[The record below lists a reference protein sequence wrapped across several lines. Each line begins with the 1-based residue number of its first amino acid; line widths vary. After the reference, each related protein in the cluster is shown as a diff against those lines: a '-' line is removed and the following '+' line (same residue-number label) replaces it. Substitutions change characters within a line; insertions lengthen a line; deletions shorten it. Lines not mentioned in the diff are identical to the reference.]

1 MELVEETDFGA
12 IPPSFWTGRSVA
24 SVIFR
29 LTGLSTASVAMYA
42 QSHSLSKLNEYE
54 VVVATTNSQGL
65 SLCFLRAKGHLKAR
79 VLFIPMGIV
88 PLYTPTWRR
97 VVYRYLLNQVALA
110 PISRTE
116 ADFLKGC
123 LGPEQ
128 DIDYLPFGVDL
139 AFWNPSAEDESGGDY
154 VLSIGNDWNRDYATL
169 ASVWRPEYPLLRVVT
184 SLPVPPS
191 GGNVEV
197 VASDWR
203 QEILSDEK
211 VRRLFQNSRFVV
223 LPIRQTMQ
231 PSGQSACLQAMAC
244 GKAVIL
250 SDIRG
255 LWDRNAMRDGETC
268 LLTPP
273 GSVEELQK
281 AIEELLGNPQRV
293 AEMGRRARETV
304 EERFNLKV
312 MADAMKSRLATL
324 Q

>member
-1 MELVEETDFGA
+1 VELVEEPDFGA
-12 IPPSFWTGRSVA
+12 IPSSLWTGRRVA
-24 SVIFR
+24 NMIFR
-29 LTGLSTASVAMYA
+29 LTGLSTASVAIYA
-42 QSHSLSKLNEYE
+42 QPHSLSKLNEYE

-65 SLCFLRAKGHLKAR
+65 SLSFLRAKGHLKTR

-88 PLYTPTWRR
+88 PLDTPWWRR
-97 VVYRYLLNQVALA
+97 LVCRRLLHQVALA
-110 PISRTE
+110 PISRDE

-123 LGPEQ
+123 LDPGQ

-139 AFWNPSAEDESGGDY
+139 AFWNPSVEDESGGDY

-169 ASVWRPEYPLLRVVT
+169 ASAWRPEYPLLRVVT

-191 GGNVEV
+191 AGNVEV

-203 QEILSDEK
+203 QEILSDEE
-211 VRRLFQNSRFVV
+211 VRRLFQNARFVV

-231 PSGQSACLQAMAC
+231 PSGQSACLRAMAC

-250 SDIRG
+250 SDITG
-255 LWDRNAMRDGETC
+255 LWDRDAMRDGETC

-273 GSVEELQK
+273 GSVKELQK

-293 AEMGRRARETV
+293 AELGRRARETV
-304 EERFNLKV
+304 EERFNLDV
-312 MADAMKSRLATL
+312 MADAMKSRLGAL